1 MSLFFTLVLIAIAW
15 LMSAFIDG
23 MAHFWHLTTLVTL
36 TPLWVVGA
44 IAIGLLAWFV
54 SEP

>member
-1 MSLFFTLVLIAIAW
+1 MSLFFVLVLIAISW
-15 LMSAFIDG
+15 VMSAFVTG
-23 MAHFWHLTTLVTL
+23 MAHFWHVFSI
-36 TPLWVVGA
+36 TPLWFMGA